1 MSKNQYTLLVFSIIG
16 ILLLIPG
23 YGVHF
28 FEQIWNFP
36 GNLFSDD
43 FKESFP
49 LATIPLMV
57 ISLLGTG
64 MYMTFK
70 LGFPQL
76 TRIIHGIKVTRGD
89 YDSTED
95 EGDLNHFKAL
105 STALAATV
113 GIGNIAGVAIAIQIG
128 GPGALF
134 WMWISAIV
142 GMATKF
148 FTCSLGIMYRGYDSD
163 NVLQGGPMYVIEQG
177 MGKKFKFLSYWFSIA
192 GLVGCL
198 SLLQA
203 NQLTQIMSDYVAKS
217 FEIEKSF
224 NLNLTIGIV
233 IALIVSLVIFGG
245 LSRIAEVASK
255 IVPFMVIIYLL
266 SGLFIV
272 LSNATLI
279 PSIFSNIF
287 SSAFNG
293 SSVAGGFAGT
303 AIVISQGFRRAAFS
317 NEAGMGTEVMA
328 IGASKNNQPIKSGL
342 VAMIGPLIDTI
353 IVCTITGLVIL
364 LSSEWIEGSYSG
376 VSLTQK
382 SFSNYLGLAGDY
394 ILIFS
399 VATFTLS
406 TMFGYSYY
414 GCKCASYLFG
424 TNSKFYYRIFYI
436 LTLVIGSVLSL
447 DLAVNIVDAMFALMA
462 FPTMISAL
470 YLAPNIKKEANRYFA
485 SIKDN

>member
-1 MSKNQYTLLVFSIIG
+1 MEIINNFFAELSNFLWGNFGVANLVIG
-16 ILLLIPG
+16 GGVFFLIYSRLTPFRYFKHAFEILLG
-23 YGVHF
+23 KH
-28 FEQIWNFP
+28 
-36 GNLFSDD
+36 DD
-43 FKESFP
+43 P
-49 LATIPLMV
+49 
-57 ISLLGTG
+57 
-64 MYMTFK
+64 
-70 LGFPQL
+70 
-76 TRIIHGIKVTRGD
+76 D
-89 YDSTED
+89 D
-95 EGDLNHFKAL
+95 EGQISHFQAL
-105 STALAATV
+105 STALSSTV
-113 GIGNIAGVAIAIQIG
+113 GIGNIAGVAVAISLG

-203 NQLTQIMSDYVAKS
+203 NQLTQIMSDYVVKS
-217 FEIEKSF
+217 FEIEQTF
-224 NLNLTIGIV
+224 NLNLTIGIF

-424 TNSKFYYRIFYI
+424 ANSKFYYRIFYV
-436 LTLVIGSVLSL
+436 LTLILGSVLSL

-470 YLAPNIKKEANRYFA
+470 YLAPNIKKEANSYFA

>member
-1 MSKNQYTLLVFSIIG
+1 MDIINNFFAELSNFLWGNFGVANLVIG
-16 ILLLIPG
+16 GGVFFLIYSRLTPFRYFKHAFEILLG
-23 YGVHF
+23 KH
-28 FEQIWNFP
+28 
-36 GNLFSDD
+36 DD
-43 FKESFP
+43 P
-49 LATIPLMV
+49 
-57 ISLLGTG
+57 
-64 MYMTFK
+64 
-70 LGFPQL
+70 
-76 TRIIHGIKVTRGD
+76 D
-89 YDSTED
+89 D
-95 EGDLNHFKAL
+95 EGQISHFQAL
-105 STALAATV
+105 STALSSTV
-113 GIGNIAGVAIAIQIG
+113 GIGNIAGVAVAISLG

-217 FEIEKSF
+217 FDIEQSF
-224 NLNLTIGIV
+224 NLNLIIGII
-233 IALIVSLVIFGG
+233 IAILVSSVIFGG

-255 IVPFMVIIYLL
+255 IVPFMVMVYLL

-272 LSNATLI
+272 LSNASLI
-279 PSIFSNIF
+279 PAIFSNIF
-287 SSAFNG
+287 TSAFNG

-364 LSSEWIEGSYSG
+364 LSSEWIEGTYSG

-399 VATFTLS
+399 VVTFTLS

-424 TNSKFYYRIFYI
+424 ANSKFYYRIFYI
-436 LTLVIGSVLSL
+436 LTLVLGSVLSL

-470 YLAPNIKKEANRYFA
+470 YLAPNIKKEANKYFA
-485 SIKDN
+485 SIKEN

>member
-1 MSKNQYTLLVFSIIG
+1 MDIINNFFAELSNFLWGNFGVANLVIG
-16 ILLLIPG
+16 GGVFFLIYSRLTPFR
-23 YGVHF
+23 YFKHA
-28 FEQIWNFP
+28 FE
-36 GNLFSDD
+36 
-43 FKESFP
+43 
-49 LATIPLMV
+49 V
-57 ISLLGTG
+57 LLG
-64 MYMTFK
+64 K
-70 LGFPQL
+70 HDDPN
-76 TRIIHGIKVTRGD
+76 
-89 YDSTED
+89 D
-95 EGDLNHFKAL
+95 EGQISHFQAL
-105 STALAATV
+105 STALSSTV
-113 GIGNIAGVAIAIQIG
+113 GIGNIAGVAVAISLG

-203 NQLTQIMSDYVAKS
+203 NQLTQIMSDYIVKS
-217 FEIEKSF
+217 FDIEQSF
-224 NLNLTIGIV
+224 NLNLMIGII
-233 IALIVSLVIFGG
+233 IAILVSSVIFGG

-255 IVPFMVIIYLL
+255 IVPFMVVVYLL

-272 LSNATLI
+272 LSNASSI
-279 PSIFSNIF
+279 PAIFSNIF
-287 SSAFNG
+287 LSAFNG

-364 LSSEWIEGSYSG
+364 LSSEWIEGTYSG

-424 TNSKFYYRIFYI
+424 TNSKFYYRIFYV

-485 SIKDN
+485 SIKR

>member
-1 MSKNQYTLLVFSIIG
+1 
-16 ILLLIPG
+16 
-23 YGVHF
+23 
-28 FEQIWNFP
+28 
-36 GNLFSDD
+36 
-43 FKESFP
+43 
-49 LATIPLMV
+49 
-57 ISLLGTG
+57 
-64 MYMTFK
+64 
-70 LGFPQL
+70 
-76 TRIIHGIKVTRGD
+76 
-89 YDSTED
+89 
-95 EGDLNHFKAL
+95 
-105 STALAATV
+105 
-113 GIGNIAGVAIAIQIG
+113 
-128 GPGALF
+128 
-134 WMWISAIV
+134 
-142 GMATKF
+142 
-148 FTCSLGIMYRGYDSD
+148 
-163 NVLQGGPMYVIEQG
+163 
-177 MGKKFKFLSYWFSIA
+177 
-192 GLVGCL
+192 
-198 SLLQA
+198 
-203 NQLTQIMSDYVAKS
+203 MSDYVVKS
-217 FEIEKSF
+217 FDIEQSF
-224 NLNLTIGIV
+224 NLNLIIGII
-233 IALIVSLVIFGG
+233 IAILVSSVIFGG

-255 IVPFMVIIYLL
+255 IVPFMVMVYLL

-272 LSNATLI
+272 LSNASSI
-279 PSIFSNIF
+279 PAIFSNIF

-364 LSSEWIEGSYSG
+364 LSSEWIEGTYSG

-424 TNSKFYYRIFYI
+424 ANSKFYYRIFYV
-436 LTLVIGSVLSL
+436 LTLVLGSVLSL

-485 SIKDN
+485 SIKEN

>member
-1 MSKNQYTLLVFSIIG
+1 MDTINNFFAELSNFLWGNFGVANLVIG
-16 ILLLIPG
+16 GGVFFLIYSRLTPFRYFKHAFEILLG
-23 YGVHF
+23 KH
-28 FEQIWNFP
+28 
-36 GNLFSDD
+36 DD
-43 FKESFP
+43 P
-49 LATIPLMV
+49 
-57 ISLLGTG
+57 
-64 MYMTFK
+64 
-70 LGFPQL
+70 
-76 TRIIHGIKVTRGD
+76 D
-89 YDSTED
+89 D
-95 EGDLNHFKAL
+95 EGQISHFQAL
-105 STALAATV
+105 STALSSTV
-113 GIGNIAGVAIAIQIG
+113 GIGNIAGVAVAISLG

-203 NQLTQIMSDYVAKS
+203 NQLTQIMSDYVVKS
-217 FEIEKSF
+217 FNVEQSF
-224 NLNLTIGIV
+224 NLNLMIGII
-233 IALIVSLVIFGG
+233 IAILVSSVIFGG

-255 IVPFMVIIYLL
+255 IVPFMVIVYLL

-272 LSNATLI
+272 ISNASSI
-279 PSIFSNIF
+279 PAIFSNIF
-287 SSAFNG
+287 TSAFNG

-364 LSSEWIEGSYSG
+364 LSSEWIEGTYSG

-399 VATFTLS
+399 VVTFTLS

-424 TNSKFYYRIFYI
+424 ANSKFYYRIFYV
-436 LTLVIGSVLSL
+436 LTLVLGSVLSL

-485 SIKDN
+485 SRKNN

>member
-1 MSKNQYTLLVFSIIG
+1 MYIINNFFAELSNFLWGTFGVANLVIGGGIFFIIYSR
-16 ILLLIPG
+16 LTPFR
-23 YGVHF
+23 YFKHA
-28 FEQIWNFP
+28 FE
-36 GNLFSDD
+36 
-43 FKESFP
+43 
-49 LATIPLMV
+49 V
-57 ISLLGTG
+57 LLGKHDDPNDKG
-64 MYMTFK
+64 
-70 LGFPQL
+70 Q
-76 TRIIHGIKVTRGD
+76 I
-89 YDSTED
+89 S
-95 EGDLNHFKAL
+95 HFQAL
-105 STALAATV
+105 STALSSTV
-113 GIGNIAGVAIAIQIG
+113 GIGNIAGVAVAISLG

-148 FTCSLGIMYRGYDSD
+148 FTCSLGIMYRGYDSE
-163 NVLQGGPMYVIEQG
+163 NVLQGGPMYVIENG

-203 NQLTQIMSDYVAKS
+203 NQLTQIMSDYMVRS
-217 FEIEKSF
+217 FGIEQSF
-224 NLNLTIGIV
+224 NLNLIIGII
-233 IALIVSLVIFGG
+233 IAILVSSVIFGG

-255 IVPFMVIIYLL
+255 IVPFMVIVYLL

-272 LSNATLI
+272 FSNASSI
-279 PSIFSNIF
+279 PAIFSNIF

-328 IGASKNNQPIKSGL
+328 IGASRNNQPIKSGL

-364 LSSEWIEGSYSG
+364 LSSEWIEGTYSG

-382 SFSNYLGLAGDY
+382 SFSNYLGLVGDY

-424 TNSKFYYRIFYI
+424 ANSKFYYRIFYVI
-436 LTLVIGSVLSL
+436 TLVLGSVLSL

-470 YLAPNIKKEANRYFA
+470 YLAPNIKKEANRYFD

>member
-1 MSKNQYTLLVFSIIG
+1 MEIINNFFAELSNFLWGNFGVANLVIGGGVFFLIYSKLTPFRYFKHAFE
-16 ILLLIPG
+16 ILLG
-23 YGVHF
+23 KH
-28 FEQIWNFP
+28 
-36 GNLFSDD
+36 DD
-43 FKESFP
+43 P
-49 LATIPLMV
+49 
-57 ISLLGTG
+57 
-64 MYMTFK
+64 
-70 LGFPQL
+70 
-76 TRIIHGIKVTRGD
+76 D
-89 YDSTED
+89 D
-95 EGDLNHFKAL
+95 EGQISHFQAL
-105 STALAATV
+105 STALSSTV
-113 GIGNIAGVAIAIQIG
+113 GIGNIAGVAVAISLG

-424 TNSKFYYRIFYI
+424 ANSKFYYRIFYV
-436 LTLVIGSVLSL
+436 LTLVLGSVLSL

-485 SIKDN
+485 SIKEN

>member
-1 MSKNQYTLLVFSIIG
+1 MDIINNFFAELSNFLWGNFGVANLVIG
-16 ILLLIPG
+16 GGVFFLIYSRLTPFRYFKHAFEILLG
-23 YGVHF
+23 KH
-28 FEQIWNFP
+28 
-36 GNLFSDD
+36 DD
-43 FKESFP
+43 P
-49 LATIPLMV
+49 
-57 ISLLGTG
+57 
-64 MYMTFK
+64 
-70 LGFPQL
+70 
-76 TRIIHGIKVTRGD
+76 D
-89 YDSTED
+89 D
-95 EGDLNHFKAL
+95 EGQISHFQAL
-105 STALAATV
+105 STALSSTV
-113 GIGNIAGVAIAIQIG
+113 GIGNIAGVAVAISLG

-203 NQLTQIMSDYVAKS
+203 NQLTQIMSDYVVKS
-217 FEIEKSF
+217 FDIEQSF
-224 NLNLTIGIV
+224 NLNLIIGII
-233 IALIVSLVIFGG
+233 IAILVSSVIFGG

-255 IVPFMVIIYLL
+255 IVPFMVMVYLL

-272 LSNATLI
+272 LSNASSI
-279 PSIFSNIF
+279 PAIFSNIF
-287 SSAFNG
+287 TSAFNG

-364 LSSEWIEGSYSG
+364 LSSEWIEGTYSG

-424 TNSKFYYRIFYI
+424 ANSKFYYRIFYV
-436 LTLVIGSVLSL
+436 LTLVLGSVLSL

-470 YLAPNIKKEANRYFA
+470 YLAPNIKKEANKYFA
-485 SIKDN
+485 SMENN

>member
-1 MSKNQYTLLVFSIIG
+1 MDIINNFFAELSNFLWGNFGVANLVIG
-16 ILLLIPG
+16 GGVFFLIYSRLTPFRYFKHAFEILLG
-23 YGVHF
+23 KH
-28 FEQIWNFP
+28 
-36 GNLFSDD
+36 DD
-43 FKESFP
+43 P
-49 LATIPLMV
+49 
-57 ISLLGTG
+57 
-64 MYMTFK
+64 
-70 LGFPQL
+70 
-76 TRIIHGIKVTRGD
+76 D
-89 YDSTED
+89 D
-95 EGDLNHFKAL
+95 EGQISHFQAL
-105 STALAATV
+105 STALSSTV
-113 GIGNIAGVAIAIQIG
+113 GIGNIAGVAVAISLG

-217 FEIEKSF
+217 FDIEQSF
-224 NLNLTIGIV
+224 NLNLIIGII
-233 IALIVSLVIFGG
+233 IAILVSSVIFGG

-255 IVPFMVIIYLL
+255 IVPFMVMVYLL

-272 LSNATLI
+272 LSNASSI
-279 PSIFSNIF
+279 PAIFSNIF

-364 LSSEWIEGSYSG
+364 LSSEWIEGTYSG

-424 TNSKFYYRIFYI
+424 TNSKFYYRIFYV
-436 LTLVIGSVLSL
+436 LTLVLGSVLSL

-470 YLAPNIKKEANRYFA
+470 YLAPNIKNEANRYFA
-485 SIKDN
+485 SIKHN

>member
-1 MSKNQYTLLVFSIIG
+1 MDIINNFFAELSNFLWGNFGVANLVIG
-16 ILLLIPG
+16 GGVFFLIYSRLTPFRYFKHAFEILLG
-23 YGVHF
+23 KH
-28 FEQIWNFP
+28 
-36 GNLFSDD
+36 DD
-43 FKESFP
+43 P
-49 LATIPLMV
+49 
-57 ISLLGTG
+57 
-64 MYMTFK
+64 
-70 LGFPQL
+70 
-76 TRIIHGIKVTRGD
+76 D
-89 YDSTED
+89 D
-95 EGDLNHFKAL
+95 EGQISHFQAL
-105 STALAATV
+105 STALSSTV
-113 GIGNIAGVAIAIQIG
+113 GIGNIAGVAVAISLG

-203 NQLTQIMSDYVAKS
+203 NQLTQIMSDYVVKS
-217 FEIEKSF
+217 FNVEQSF
-224 NLNLTIGIV
+224 NLNLMIGII
-233 IALIVSLVIFGG
+233 IAILVSSVIFGG

-255 IVPFMVIIYLL
+255 IVPFMVMVYLL

-272 LSNATLI
+272 LSNASSI
-279 PSIFSNIF
+279 PAIFSNIF
-287 SSAFNG
+287 TSAFNG

-364 LSSEWIEGSYSG
+364 LSSEWIEGTYSG

-424 TNSKFYYRIFYI
+424 ANSKFYYRIFYV
-436 LTLVIGSVLSL
+436 LTLVLGSVLSL

-470 YLAPNIKKEANRYFA
+470 YLAPNIKKEANKYFA
-485 SIKDN
+485 SIEDNK

>member
-1 MSKNQYTLLVFSIIG
+1 MDIINNFFAELSNFLWGNFGVANLVIG
-16 ILLLIPG
+16 GGVFFLVYSRLTPFRYIKHAFEILLG
-23 YGVHF
+23 KH
-28 FEQIWNFP
+28 
-36 GNLFSDD
+36 DD
-43 FKESFP
+43 P
-49 LATIPLMV
+49 
-57 ISLLGTG
+57 
-64 MYMTFK
+64 
-70 LGFPQL
+70 
-76 TRIIHGIKVTRGD
+76 D
-89 YDSTED
+89 D
-95 EGDLNHFKAL
+95 EGQISHFQAL
-105 STALAATV
+105 STALSSTV
-113 GIGNIAGVAIAIQIG
+113 GIGNIAGVAVAISLG

-203 NQLTQIMSDYVAKS
+203 NQLTQIMSDYVVKS
-217 FEIEKSF
+217 FEIEQTF

-245 LSRIAEVASK
+245 LSRIADVASK

-364 LSSEWIEGSYSG
+364 LSSDWIEGTYSG

-424 TNSKFYYRIFYI
+424 ANSKFYYRIFYV
-436 LTLVIGSVLSL
+436 LTLILGSVLSL

-470 YLAPNIKKEANRYFA
+470 YLAPNIKKEANSYFA

>member
-1 MSKNQYTLLVFSIIG
+1 MEIINNFFAELSNFLWGNFGVANLVIG
-16 ILLLIPG
+16 GGVFFLIYSRLTPFRYFKHAFEILLG
-23 YGVHF
+23 KH
-28 FEQIWNFP
+28 
-36 GNLFSDD
+36 DD
-43 FKESFP
+43 P
-49 LATIPLMV
+49 
-57 ISLLGTG
+57 
-64 MYMTFK
+64 
-70 LGFPQL
+70 
-76 TRIIHGIKVTRGD
+76 D
-89 YDSTED
+89 D
-95 EGDLNHFKAL
+95 EGQISHFQAL
-105 STALAATV
+105 STALSSTV
-113 GIGNIAGVAIAIQIG
+113 GIGNIAGVAVAISLG

-203 NQLTQIMSDYVAKS
+203 NQLTQIMSDYVVKS
-217 FEIEKSF
+217 FEIEQTF

-255 IVPFMVIIYLL
+255 IVPLMVIIYLL

-364 LSSEWIEGSYSG
+364 LSSDWIEGTYSG

-424 TNSKFYYRIFYI
+424 ANSKFYYRIFYV
-436 LTLVIGSVLSL
+436 LTLILGSVLSL

-470 YLAPNIKKEANRYFA
+470 YLAPNIKKEANSYFA

>member
-1 MSKNQYTLLVFSIIG
+1 MEIINNFFAELSNFLWGNFGVANLVIGGGVFFLIYSKLTPFRYFKHAFE
-16 ILLLIPG
+16 ILLG
-23 YGVHF
+23 KY
-28 FEQIWNFP
+28 
-36 GNLFSDD
+36 DD
-43 FKESFP
+43 P
-49 LATIPLMV
+49 
-57 ISLLGTG
+57 
-64 MYMTFK
+64 
-70 LGFPQL
+70 
-76 TRIIHGIKVTRGD
+76 D
-89 YDSTED
+89 D
-95 EGDLNHFKAL
+95 EGQISHFQAL
-105 STALAATV
+105 STALSSTV
-113 GIGNIAGVAIAIQIG
+113 GIGNIAGVAVAISLG

-203 NQLTQIMSDYVAKS
+203 NQLTQIMSDYVVKS
-217 FEIEKSF
+217 FEIEQTF
-224 NLNLTIGIV
+224 NLNLSIGIV

-245 LSRIAEVASK
+245 LSRIADVASK

-364 LSSEWIEGSYSG
+364 LSSDWIEGTYSG

-424 TNSKFYYRIFYI
+424 ANSKFYYRIFYV
-436 LTLVIGSVLSL
+436 LTLILGSVLSL

-470 YLAPNIKKEANRYFA
+470 YLAPNIKKEANSYFA

>member
-1 MSKNQYTLLVFSIIG
+1 
-16 ILLLIPG
+16 
-23 YGVHF
+23 
-28 FEQIWNFP
+28 
-36 GNLFSDD
+36 
-43 FKESFP
+43 
-49 LATIPLMV
+49 
-57 ISLLGTG
+57 
-64 MYMTFK
+64 MYK
-70 LGFPQL
+70 RQ
-76 TRIIHGIKVTRGD
+76 
-89 YDSTED
+89 
-95 EGDLNHFKAL
+95 L
-105 STALAATV
+105 STALSSTV
-113 GIGNIAGVAIAIQIG
+113 GIGNIAGVAVAISLG

-203 NQLTQIMSDYVAKS
+203 NQLTQIMSDYVVKS
-217 FEIEKSF
+217 FEIEQTF

-245 LSRIAEVASK
+245 LSRIADVASK

-364 LSSEWIEGSYSG
+364 LSSEWIEGTYSG

-424 TNSKFYYRIFYI
+424 ANSKFYYRIFYV
-436 LTLVIGSVLSL
+436 LTLILGSVLSL

-470 YLAPNIKKEANRYFA
+470 YLAPNIKKEANSYFA

>member
-1 MSKNQYTLLVFSIIG
+1 MDIINNFFAELSNFLWGNFGVANLVIG
-16 ILLLIPG
+16 GGVFFLIYSRLTPFRYFKHAFEILLGKHDDPDDVGQIS
-23 YGVHF
+23 HF
-28 FEQIWNFP
+28 Q
-36 GNLFSDD
+36 
-43 FKESFP
+43 
-49 LATIPLMV
+49 
-57 ISLLGTG
+57 
-64 MYMTFK
+64 
-70 LGFPQL
+70 
-76 TRIIHGIKVTRGD
+76 
-89 YDSTED
+89 
-95 EGDLNHFKAL
+95 AL
-105 STALAATV
+105 STALSSTV
-113 GIGNIAGVAIAIQIG
+113 GIGNIAGVAVAISLG

-203 NQLTQIMSDYVAKS
+203 NQLTQIMSDYVVKS
-217 FEIEKSF
+217 FNVEQSF
-224 NLNLTIGIV
+224 NLNLMIGII
-233 IALIVSLVIFGG
+233 IAILVSSVIFGG

-255 IVPFMVIIYLL
+255 IVPFMVIVYLL

-272 LSNATLI
+272 LSNASSI
-279 PSIFSNIF
+279 PAIFSNIF
-287 SSAFNG
+287 TSAFNG

-364 LSSEWIEGSYSG
+364 LSSEWIEGTYSG

-424 TNSKFYYRIFYI
+424 ANSKFYYRIFYV
-436 LTLVIGSVLSL
+436 LTLVLGSVLSL

-485 SIKDN
+485 SRKNN

>member
-1 MSKNQYTLLVFSIIG
+1 MDIINNFFAELSNFLWGNFGVANLVIG
-16 ILLLIPG
+16 GGVFFLVYSRLTPFRYFKHAFEILLG
-23 YGVHF
+23 KH
-28 FEQIWNFP
+28 
-36 GNLFSDD
+36 DD
-43 FKESFP
+43 P
-49 LATIPLMV
+49 
-57 ISLLGTG
+57 
-64 MYMTFK
+64 
-70 LGFPQL
+70 
-76 TRIIHGIKVTRGD
+76 D
-89 YDSTED
+89 D
-95 EGDLNHFKAL
+95 EGQISHFQAL
-105 STALAATV
+105 STALSSTV
-113 GIGNIAGVAIAIQIG
+113 GIGNIAGVAVAISLG

-203 NQLTQIMSDYVAKS
+203 NQLTQIMSDYVVKS
-217 FEIEKSF
+217 FEIEQTF

-255 IVPFMVIIYLL
+255 IVPFMVMVYLL

-272 LSNATLI
+272 LSNASSI
-279 PSIFSNIF
+279 PAIFSNIF

-364 LSSEWIEGSYSG
+364 LSSDWIEGTYSG

-424 TNSKFYYRIFYI
+424 TNSKFYYRIFYV
-436 LTLVIGSVLSL
+436 LTLVLGSVLSL

>member
-1 MSKNQYTLLVFSIIG
+1 MDIINNFFAELSNFLWGNFGVANLVIG
-16 ILLLIPG
+16 GGVFFLIYSRLTPFRYFKHAFEILLGKHDDPDDKGQIS
-23 YGVHF
+23 HF
-28 FEQIWNFP
+28 Q
-36 GNLFSDD
+36 
-43 FKESFP
+43 
-49 LATIPLMV
+49 
-57 ISLLGTG
+57 
-64 MYMTFK
+64 
-70 LGFPQL
+70 
-76 TRIIHGIKVTRGD
+76 
-89 YDSTED
+89 
-95 EGDLNHFKAL
+95 AL
-105 STALAATV
+105 STALSSTV
-113 GIGNIAGVAIAIQIG
+113 GIGNIAGVAVAISLG

-203 NQLTQIMSDYVAKS
+203 NQLTQIMSDYVVKS
-217 FEIEKSF
+217 FNVEQSF
-224 NLNLTIGIV
+224 NLNLTIGII
-233 IALIVSLVIFGG
+233 IAILVSSVIFGG

-255 IVPFMVIIYLL
+255 IVPFMVMVYLL

-272 LSNATLI
+272 LSNASSI
-279 PSIFSNIF
+279 PAIFSNIF
-287 SSAFNG
+287 TSAFNG

-364 LSSEWIEGSYSG
+364 LSSEWIVGTYSG

-424 TNSKFYYRIFYI
+424 ANSKFYYRIFYV
-436 LTLVIGSVLSL
+436 LTLVLGSVLSL

>member
-1 MSKNQYTLLVFSIIG
+1 MDIINNFFAELSNFLWGNFGVANLVIG
-16 ILLLIPG
+16 GGVFFLIYSRLTPFRYFKHAFEILLGKHDDPDDKGQIS
-23 YGVHF
+23 HF
-28 FEQIWNFP
+28 Q
-36 GNLFSDD
+36 
-43 FKESFP
+43 
-49 LATIPLMV
+49 
-57 ISLLGTG
+57 
-64 MYMTFK
+64 
-70 LGFPQL
+70 
-76 TRIIHGIKVTRGD
+76 
-89 YDSTED
+89 
-95 EGDLNHFKAL
+95 AL
-105 STALAATV
+105 STALSSTV
-113 GIGNIAGVAIAIQIG
+113 GIGNIAGVAVAISLG

-203 NQLTQIMSDYVAKS
+203 NQLTQIMSDYVVKS
-217 FEIEKSF
+217 LNIEQSF
-224 NLNLTIGIV
+224 NLNLIIGII
-233 IALIVSLVIFGG
+233 IALIVSSVIFGG

-255 IVPFMVIIYLL
+255 IVPLMVIVYLL

-272 LSNATLI
+272 LSNASLI
-279 PSIFSNIF
+279 PAIFSNIF
-287 SSAFNG
+287 TSAFNG

-364 LSSEWIEGSYSG
+364 LSSEWIEGTYSG

-424 TNSKFYYRIFYI
+424 ANSKFYYRIFYV
-436 LTLVIGSVLSL
+436 LTLVLGSVLSL

-470 YLAPNIKKEANRYFA
+470 YLAPNIKKEANRYFT

>member
-1 MSKNQYTLLVFSIIG
+1 MEIINNFFAELSNFLWGNFGVANLVIG
-16 ILLLIPG
+16 GGVFFLIYSRLTPFRYFKHAFEILLG
-23 YGVHF
+23 KH
-28 FEQIWNFP
+28 
-36 GNLFSDD
+36 DD
-43 FKESFP
+43 P
-49 LATIPLMV
+49 
-57 ISLLGTG
+57 
-64 MYMTFK
+64 
-70 LGFPQL
+70 
-76 TRIIHGIKVTRGD
+76 D
-89 YDSTED
+89 D
-95 EGDLNHFKAL
+95 EGQISHFQAL
-105 STALAATV
+105 STALSSTV
-113 GIGNIAGVAIAIQIG
+113 GIGNIAGVAVAISLG

-424 TNSKFYYRIFYI
+424 ANSKFYYRIFYV
-436 LTLVIGSVLSL
+436 LTLVLGSVLSL

-485 SIKDN
+485 SRKNN

>member
-1 MSKNQYTLLVFSIIG
+1 MDIINNFFAELSNFLWGNFGVANLVIG
-16 ILLLIPG
+16 GGVFFLIYSRLTPFRYFKHAFEILLG
-23 YGVHF
+23 KH
-28 FEQIWNFP
+28 
-36 GNLFSDD
+36 DD
-43 FKESFP
+43 P
-49 LATIPLMV
+49 
-57 ISLLGTG
+57 
-64 MYMTFK
+64 
-70 LGFPQL
+70 
-76 TRIIHGIKVTRGD
+76 D
-89 YDSTED
+89 D
-95 EGDLNHFKAL
+95 EGQISHFQAL
-105 STALAATV
+105 STALSSTV
-113 GIGNIAGVAIAIQIG
+113 GIGNIAGVAVAISLG

-203 NQLTQIMSDYVAKS
+203 NQLTQIMSDYVVKS
-217 FEIEKSF
+217 FDIEQSF
-224 NLNLTIGIV
+224 NLNLIIGII
-233 IALIVSLVIFGG
+233 IAILVSSVIFGG

-255 IVPFMVIIYLL
+255 IVPFMVMVYLL

-272 LSNATLI
+272 LSNASSI
-279 PSIFSNIF
+279 PAIFSNIF
-287 SSAFNG
+287 TSAFNG

-364 LSSEWIEGSYSG
+364 LSSEWIEGTYSG

-424 TNSKFYYRIFYI
+424 ANSKFYYRIFYV
-436 LTLVIGSVLSL
+436 LTLVLGSVLSL

-470 YLAPNIKKEANRYFA
+470 YLAPNIKKEANKYFA
-485 SIKDN
+485 SIKGN

>member
-1 MSKNQYTLLVFSIIG
+1 MEIINNFFAELSNFLWGNFGVANLVIG
-16 ILLLIPG
+16 GGVFFLVYSRLTPFRYFKHAFEILLG
-23 YGVHF
+23 KH
-28 FEQIWNFP
+28 
-36 GNLFSDD
+36 DD
-43 FKESFP
+43 P
-49 LATIPLMV
+49 
-57 ISLLGTG
+57 
-64 MYMTFK
+64 
-70 LGFPQL
+70 
-76 TRIIHGIKVTRGD
+76 D
-89 YDSTED
+89 D
-95 EGDLNHFKAL
+95 EGQISHFQAL
-105 STALAATV
+105 STALSSTV
-113 GIGNIAGVAIAIQIG
+113 GIGNIAGVAVAISLG

-203 NQLTQIMSDYVAKS
+203 NQLTQIMSDYVVKS
-217 FEIEKSF
+217 FDIEQSF
-224 NLNLTIGIV
+224 NLNLIIGII
-233 IALIVSLVIFGG
+233 IAILVSSVIFGG

-255 IVPFMVIIYLL
+255 IVPFMVMVYLL

-272 LSNATLI
+272 LSNASSI
-279 PSIFSNIF
+279 PAIFSNIF

-364 LSSEWIEGSYSG
+364 LSSEWIEGTYSG

-424 TNSKFYYRIFYI
+424 ANSKFYYRIFYV
-436 LTLVIGSVLSL
+436 LTLVVGSVLSL

-470 YLAPNIKKEANRYFA
+470 YLAPNINKEANKYFA
-485 SIKDN
+485 SIEDNK

>member
-1 MSKNQYTLLVFSIIG
+1 MDIINNFFAELSNFLWGNFGVANLVIG
-16 ILLLIPG
+16 GGVFFLIYSRLTPFRYFKHAFEILLG
-23 YGVHF
+23 KH
-28 FEQIWNFP
+28 
-36 GNLFSDD
+36 DD
-43 FKESFP
+43 P
-49 LATIPLMV
+49 
-57 ISLLGTG
+57 
-64 MYMTFK
+64 
-70 LGFPQL
+70 
-76 TRIIHGIKVTRGD
+76 D
-89 YDSTED
+89 D
-95 EGDLNHFKAL
+95 EGQISHFQAL
-105 STALAATV
+105 STALSSTV
-113 GIGNIAGVAIAIQIG
+113 GIGNIAGVAVAISLG

-177 MGKKFKFLSYWFSIA
+177 MGQKFKFLSYWFSIA

-203 NQLTQIMSDYVAKS
+203 NQLTQIMSDYVVKS
-217 FEIEKSF
+217 FDIEQSF
-224 NLNLTIGIV
+224 NLNLIIGII
-233 IALIVSLVIFGG
+233 IAILVSSVIFGG

-255 IVPFMVIIYLL
+255 IVPFMVMVYLL

-272 LSNATLI
+272 LSNASSI
-279 PSIFSNIF
+279 PAIFSNIF
-287 SSAFNG
+287 TSAFSG

-364 LSSEWIEGSYSG
+364 LSSEWIEGTYSG

-424 TNSKFYYRIFYI
+424 TNSKFYYRIFYV
-436 LTLVIGSVLSL
+436 LTLVLGSVLSL

>member
-1 MSKNQYTLLVFSIIG
+1 MDTINNFFAELSNFLWGNFGVANLVIG
-16 ILLLIPG
+16 GGVFFLIYSRLTPFRYFKHAFEILLG
-23 YGVHF
+23 KH
-28 FEQIWNFP
+28 
-36 GNLFSDD
+36 DD
-43 FKESFP
+43 P
-49 LATIPLMV
+49 
-57 ISLLGTG
+57 
-64 MYMTFK
+64 
-70 LGFPQL
+70 
-76 TRIIHGIKVTRGD
+76 D
-89 YDSTED
+89 D
-95 EGDLNHFKAL
+95 EGQISHFQAL
-105 STALAATV
+105 STALSSTV
-113 GIGNIAGVAIAIQIG
+113 GIGNIAGVAVAISLG

-163 NVLQGGPMYVIEQG
+163 KVLQGGPMYVIEQG

-203 NQLTQIMSDYVAKS
+203 NQLTQIMSDYVVKS
-217 FEIEKSF
+217 FNVEQSF
-224 NLNLTIGIV
+224 NLNLMIGII
-233 IALIVSLVIFGG
+233 IAILVSSVIFGG

-255 IVPFMVIIYLL
+255 IVPFMVIVYLL

-272 LSNATLI
+272 LSNASSI
-279 PSIFSNIF
+279 PAIFSNIF
-287 SSAFNG
+287 TSAFNG

-364 LSSEWIEGSYSG
+364 LSSEWIEGTYSG

-424 TNSKFYYRIFYI
+424 ANSKFYYRIFYV
-436 LTLVIGSVLSL
+436 LTLVLGSVLSL

-485 SIKDN
+485 SRKNN